1 MFSSNPSST
10 SAFGSPLSFG
20 QTTNSNVPSAIPFG
34 SMQGT
39 PSSPVIWGSSS
50 ASMGSSAN
58 GFGSP
63 VGFGQSINPNVSS
76 TGSSGSQY
84 TFGRSSNIFGTAP
97 SNGGIL
103 AGVSGGSSSGQSS
116 NLFGSAPYNGGTS
129 TGVFGGSVFDQSGN
143 LFGSNNGGT
152 STGLFGQTASSSSS
166 FGQSSKFFGS
176 VPNNG
181 GTSTAVFGLTASSS
195 PFGQKNNIFGSAPNN
210 GGSSTSVF
218 GQTASSS
225 SFGQRSNIFGSVP
238 DNGGTSTGVLG
249 QTAPSSS
256 IGQRSNIFGSV
267 INNGG
272 TSTGLFATTPS
283 SSPFGFHLT
292 FGSIPASVSSASRAT
307 SSSPILWSSSTGSTT
322 SSQVPA
328 SIASSSSRFGSGCMT
343 SSGQTTV
350 PWDTSLSSGT
360 YTFSFGT
367 QSSLSGEPLS
377 NSSQSEDQVRAPI
390 IGPLKTDNSS
400 FWEKRGSRVTSY
412 SKTTIKDDKGA
423 QKLVS
428 ICAMP
433 AYQNKSYDE
442 LRWEDH
448 HLNAEGGG
456 AFPAVIQSN
465 DLRNP
470 IARKDSTFLSPIPP
484 APFNPFSKTSNS
496 FFNPPTPPVPF
507 SPFDTRF
514 KSPSIAHNSFL
525 NPAPSSVPSN
535 SFETTLKPPPIVQ
548 TSFLSP
554 ATPSVPSNPL
564 DTAVKPPSTVLN
576 SFLNPA
582 PPSVPSSPFDS
593 HTTLKPPPIIQNSFL
608 NPAPPSVPS
617 NPFDTPLNPP
627 SIVPNSFLNPAPPSV
642 SSSSFDTTLTPPTI
656 GQYSFLNHVPPSVP
670 SNPWFTTVTTTSY
683 VAPFSPLISPNPSY
697 NGSCSAPTISVTQP
711 VSISEPNKSSF
722 ISSLPTPT
730 SPQYPSASSSSAA
743 SMLTEGTRTAP
754 PLRYGISCM
763 PVCDKPAPARSP
775 SLLSIRHLTYHR
787 KRSLPIQKYKP
798 RSDGPKVAFF
808 DDAQETPTSARK
820 EAPLLPR
827 SNPKVFISGLYE
839 DMKLRV
845 NFNNTSF
852 GNNSSS
858 DTYKNGEVESS
869 TPAPDQDGSVNQDKD
884 GISSETDAAENIHNI
899 NSVHGNHPIRKK
911 ISSNLNGLMP
921 KLKNSDYYFEPRVEE
936 LATKESYEPGFIS
949 HVKGF
954 VVGRQGYG
962 SIKFLEETDVRE
974 LDLESYIEFRNREVI
989 VYMDEGKKP
998 PVGQGLNKAAEITLC
1013 NIKVVDR
1020 KTGKQYVNGPNVDKF
1035 KEKLMQKTAQQGAE
1049 FVSYNPVQGEWKF
1062 RVPHF

>member
-1 MFSSNPSST
+1 MFSSNPSSS
-10 SAFGSPLSFG
+10 SAFGSPFSFG
-20 QTTNSNVPSAIPFG
+20 QTTNSNASSTIPFG

-39 PSSPVIWGSSS
+39 PSSPIIWGSSS

-97 SNGGIL
+97 
-103 AGVSGGSSSGQSS
+103 
-116 NLFGSAPYNGGTS
+116 
-129 TGVFGGSVFDQSGN
+129 
-143 LFGSNNGGT
+143 
-152 STGLFGQTASSSSS
+152 
-166 FGQSSKFFGS
+166 
-176 VPNNG
+176 
-181 GTSTAVFGLTASSS
+181 
-195 PFGQKNNIFGSAPNN
+195 
-210 GGSSTSVF
+210 
-218 GQTASSS
+218 
-225 SFGQRSNIFGSVP
+225 R
-238 DNGGTSTGVLG
+238 
-249 QTAPSSS
+249 
-256 IGQRSNIFGSV
+256 
-267 INNGG
+267 
-272 TSTGLFATTPS
+272 
-283 SSPFGFHLT
+283 
-292 FGSIPASVSSASRAT
+292 
-307 SSSPILWSSSTGSTT
+307 STT

-470 IARKDSTFLSPIPP
+470 IARKDSTFLI
-484 APFNPFSKTSNS
+484 N
-496 FFNPPTPPVPF
+496 
-507 SPFDTRF
+507 
-514 KSPSIAHNSFL
+514 
-525 NPAPSSVPSN
+525 
-535 SFETTLKPPPIVQ
+535 
-548 TSFLSP
+548 
-554 ATPSVPSNPL
+554 
-564 DTAVKPPSTVLN
+564 
-576 SFLNPA
+576 
-582 PPSVPSSPFDS
+582 
-593 HTTLKPPPIIQNSFL
+593 
-608 NPAPPSVPS
+608 
-617 NPFDTPLNPP
+617 
-627 SIVPNSFLNPAPPSV
+627 
-642 SSSSFDTTLTPPTI
+642 
-656 GQYSFLNHVPPSVP
+656 
-670 SNPWFTTVTTTSY
+670 
-683 VAPFSPLISPNPSY
+683 
-697 NGSCSAPTISVTQP
+697 QP

-775 SLLSIRHLTYHR
+775 SLLNIRHLTYHR

-808 DDAQETPTSARK
+808 DDAQETPTSTRK

-852 GNNSSS
+852 GNNSST

-884 GISSETDAAENIHNI
+884 GISSETDAAENIHNT
-899 NSVHGNHPIRKK
+899 NSVHGNHPIRNK
-911 ISSNLNGLMP
+911 ISSNLYGLMP

-989 VYMDEGKKP
+989 VYMDESKKP

-1020 KTGKQYVNGPNVDKF
+1020 KTGRQYVNGPNVDKF
-1035 KEKLMQKTAQQGAE
+1035 KEKLMKKTAQQGAE

-1062 RVPHF
+1062 RVLHF